1 MISRET
7 YISQIR
13 PFYESDLIK
22 IITGIRRCGKSVV
35 LEQVKNE
42 IASKGKNVLH
52 LNFEDRAV
60 SSKIDD
66 DLQLID
72 YIKKELSSAQGEK
85 WYVFLDEIQTV
96 KNWNLACKTLRL
108 KNVSLF
114 ITGSNSKLLS
124 KEFTKELS
132 GRYVSFHSSIK
143 RF

>member
-42 IASKGKNVLH
+42 IASKGKIVLH

-124 KEFTKELS
+124 
-132 GRYVSFHSSIK
+132 
-143 RF
+143 